1 MLYRARTSDCDP
13 CPLKPKCCPKAPERK
28 IPRSIYKGA
37 RDAARL
43 LVVNDPDVWSSYS
56 GRREP
61 ARDLGPSMLEG
72 GCSHEQPEV
81 RASHDLRADLMPLAA
96 NKISGGQQLSGSNNL
111 VVAGSE
117 QENWASYYREINRAS
132 ECCETASCKLIV

>member
-1 MLYRARTSDCDP
+1 MLYRARTSDCGP

-28 IPRSIYKGA
+28 IPRSIYEDA

-43 LVVNDPDVWSSYS
+43 FVVNDPDVWSSHS

-72 GCSHEQPEV
+72 GCSHEQPEM
-81 RASHDLRADLMPLAA
+81 RASHDLRAD
-96 NKISGGQQLSGSNNL
+96 
-111 VVAGSE
+111 
-117 QENWASYYREINRAS
+117 
-132 ECCETASCKLIV
+132 